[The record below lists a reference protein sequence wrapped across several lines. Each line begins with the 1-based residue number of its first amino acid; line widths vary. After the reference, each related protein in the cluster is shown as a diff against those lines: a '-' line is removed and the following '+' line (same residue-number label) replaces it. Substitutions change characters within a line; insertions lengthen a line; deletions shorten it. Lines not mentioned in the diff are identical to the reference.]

1 MADEIENKEPAGEAN
16 APEPTAIEL
25 RAMESGWVPEDQW
38 QGDPELWRPAKEY
51 VDRGELFKKIDDQNR
66 TIKDFKRALDD
77 LKGHHA
83 KVRETEYARAL
94 VALKE
99 QKKTAL
105 EDGDAAGVIKIDDQ
119 IDLVKEEQKRLA
131 MPQQTQQT
139 SEAAPEFTNW
149 VARNK
154 WYDTSEPMRAYA
166 DSLGRKL
173 AAAGT
178 STEEV
183 LREVERQV
191 KQEFPHKFVNP
202 NRGKP
207 GAVEGSSP
215 KGGKAGDNFA
225 LSDDERRVM
234 QRFVRSGVMTEAQY
248 IKDLKSVR
256 GE

>member
-1 MADEIENKEPAGEAN
+1 MAEENTPDTKPESTT
-16 APEPTAIEL
+16 APELSAIEL
-25 RAMESGWVPEDQW
+25 RAMETGWVPEDQW
-38 QGDPELWRPAKEY
+38 EGDPELWRPAKEY

-131 MPQQTQQT
+131 MPQTQQT
-139 SEAAPEFTNW
+139 TEAAPEFTNW

-202 NRGKP
+202 NRGKAS
-207 GAVEGSSP
+207 AVEGSSP
-215 KGGKAGDNFA
+215 KGGKSADSFA

-234 QRFVRSGVMTEAQY
+234 QRFVRSGVMTEQQY